1 MGEDWQRQRRTR
13 EDLNWKQKREDE
25 KMGRE
30 GIKGYFLAKKD
41 ELAIILADKNQN
53 LRRLEAQRNELNAKV
68 RLLREELMLLHEAGS
83 YVGEVVKAMGKTKV
97 LVKVH
102 PEGKYVVDLDK
113 KIDVTKLS
121 PNTRVALRN
130 DSYALHKILP
140 NKVDPL
146 VSLMRVE
153 KVPDSTYEMVGGL
166 TKQIKE
172 IKEVIELPIKH
183 PELFESLG
191 IAQPKG
197 VLLYGPP
204 GTGKTL
210 LARAVAHHTDCTFI
224 RVSGSELVQKYI
236 GEGARMVRELFVLAR
251 EHAPSIIFMDEIDS
265 IGSARMDTSGGGG
278 DSEVQRTMLELL
290 NQLDGFEA
298 TKNIKVIMAT
308 NRIDILDSALL
319 RPGRIDR
326 KIEFPPPNEDARLDI
341 LKIHSRKMNLTRG
354 INLRKI
360 ADTMPGASG
369 AEIKAV
375 CTEAGMYALRERRVH
390 VTQEDFEMAVSKVM
404 KKDSER
410 NMSISKLFK

>member
-1 MGEDWQRQRRTR
+1 MR
-13 EDLNWKQKREDE
+13 EKGLNS
-25 KMGRE
+25 
-30 GIKGYFLAKKD
+30 YFQAKTD
-41 ELAIILADKNQN
+41 ELSIVVRDQTQN
-53 LRRLEAQRNELNAKV
+53 LRRLEAQRNELNNKV
-68 RLLREELMLLHEAGS
+68 RLLREEIMLLQEAGS
-83 YVGEVVKAMGKTKV
+83 YVGEVVKPMGKNKV

-113 KIDVTKLS
+113 KIDISKLS

-166 TKQIKE
+166 DKQIKE

-236 GEGARMVRELFVLAR
+236 GEGSRMVRELFVMAR

-265 IGSARMDTSGGGG
+265 IGSARIDSSGGSG

-290 NQLDGFEA
+290 NQLDGFES
-298 TKNIKVIMAT
+298 TQNIKVLMCT
-308 NRIDILDSALL
+308 NRIDILDPALL

-326 KIEFPPPNEDARLDI
+326 KIEFPNPNEAARLEI

-354 INLRKI
+354 INLKKI
-360 ADTMPGASG
+360 ADQLTGASG

-375 CTEAGMYALRERRVH
+375 CTEGGMYALRERRVH

-404 KKDSER
+404 KKDTEK
-410 NMSISKLFK
+410 NMSLSKLWK

>member
-1 MGEDWQRQRRTR
+1 
-13 EDLNWKQKREDE
+13 
-25 KMGRE
+25 
-30 GIKGYFLAKKD
+30 
-41 ELAIILADKNQN
+41 
-53 LRRLEAQRNELNAKV
+53 
-68 RLLREELMLLHEAGS
+68 MLQEQGS
-83 YVGEVVKAMGKTKV
+83 YVGEVVRAMDKKKV
-97 LVKVH
+97 LVKVRVPGGCGGPQGWQGH
-102 PEGKYVVDLDK
+102 PAP
-113 KIDVTKLS
+113 TLS
-121 PNTRVALRN
+121 PQVTPNCRVALRN
-130 DSYALHKILP
+130 DSYTLHKILP

-146 VSLMRVE
+146 VSLMMVE
-153 KVPDSTYEMVGGL
+153 KVPDSTYEMIGGL
-166 TKQIKE
+166 DKQIKE
-172 IKEVIELPIKH
+172 IKEVIELPVKH
-183 PELFESLG
+183 PELFEALG

-224 RVSGSELVQKYI
+224 RVSGSELVQKFI
-236 GEGARMVRELFVLAR
+236 GEGARMVRELFVMAR

-265 IGSARMDTSGGGG
+265 IGSSRLEGGSGG

-326 KIEFPPPNEDARLDI
+326 KIEFPPPNEEARLDI

-360 ADTMPGASG
+360 AELMPGASG
-369 AEIKAV
+369 AEVKGV

-390 VTQEDFEMAVSKVM
+390 VTQEDFEMAVAKVGARGEVTVGGDRGTNKGVVTM
-404 KKDSER
+404 
-410 NMSISKLFK
+410 